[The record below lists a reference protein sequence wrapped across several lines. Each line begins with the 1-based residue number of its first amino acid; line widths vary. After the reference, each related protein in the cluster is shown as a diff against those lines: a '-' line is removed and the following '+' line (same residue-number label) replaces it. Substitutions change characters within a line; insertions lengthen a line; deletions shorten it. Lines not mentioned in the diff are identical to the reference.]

1 MEIYGIFSPNWW
13 KFALPI
19 YSSFPNIFTLERN
32 GTSKKQEEQ
41 SINIHFNLSWVFKAS
56 CTQNIES
63 GFITFNLFA
72 YILCRSQFKFSESIS
87 ARRLSI
93 ETQFIPQVTK
103 QRSNKHVLLITK
115 LVEHLKISRAHKT
128 KLLRQFNDFQPR
140 PKWQSFHD

>member
-1 MEIYGIFSPNWW
+1 MKICFTD
-13 KFALPI
+13 L
-19 YSSFPNIFTLERN
+19 SSFPNIFTLERN
-32 GTSKKQEEQ
+32 WTSKKQEEQ

-115 LVEHLKISRAHKT
+115 LVAGNTWRYRGLIKLNFCANSTIFSRGRNGRASMINF
-128 KLLRQFNDFQPR
+128 LWLNLA
-140 PKWQSFHD
+140 